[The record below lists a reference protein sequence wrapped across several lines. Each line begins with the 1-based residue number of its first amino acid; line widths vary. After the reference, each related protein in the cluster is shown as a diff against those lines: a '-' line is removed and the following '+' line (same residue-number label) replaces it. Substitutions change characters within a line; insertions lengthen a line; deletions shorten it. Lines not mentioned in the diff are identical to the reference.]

1 MLTSIYLYKII
12 CTNMLIGVI
21 HFIKLSDNVLH
32 RQKTVSIKTEL
43 HFIEKLKTM
52 TMLTKP

>member
-1 MLTSIYLYKII
+1 
-12 CTNMLIGVI
+12 MLIGVI